1 MPAGRA
7 PSRAPD
13 GKQGRRRRAR
23 DLGQRGR
30 VEVARA
36 VEEALRGLEDGVA
49 AARCA
54 AGDELGHGVGHVLLE
69 ALRVAHHHLHLLAE
83 LFPEL
88 GPRVLERVHALLH
101 DGLERRRVLE
111 GLAVEELLDL
121 VADAGHGLEERV
133 VRDRLAEERGV
144 VHDRPHLVALHEL
157 VPELAHARE
166 HVAGAAGP
174 EARERVRAAVLQ
186 RRRELAELAEVGTVR
201 GLARL
206 VEPDLPDLLLVLV
219 PVPVHPGILRRRA
232 RDERRDAEESANLRG
247 RGGRA
252 SVRASRS
259 NARRLRRLPRLE
271 PSDGTRLR
279 RRPFVDAAGAPCCNR
294 ARRGD
299 LLDQGSL
306 LQLAALFFTRGGCAE
321 DAGSRDGITREVGQ
335 RTWRATA
342 QAREAPATF
351 VWHARAR
358 ALRVRGAASD
368 LDLAS
373 RPRPSVGVD
382 RSRAAASTVPVS
394 RAPRAE
400 LLA

>member
-7 PSRAPD
+7 PSRAP
-13 GKQGRRRRAR
+13 GAKMGRRRRAR

-36 VEEALRGLEDGVA
+36 VEEALRRLEDGVA
-49 AARCA
+49 AARGA

-133 VRDRLAEERGV
+133 VRDRLAEELRV

-174 EARERVRAAVLQ
+174 EARERVRAAVLK
-186 RRRELAELAEVGTVR
+186 RRRELRELAEVGTVR

-247 RGGRA
+247 RGGRRA
-252 SVRASRS
+252 SVRAGRS
-259 NARRLRRLPRLE
+259 NARRLRRLRRLE

-294 ARRGD
+294 ARRV
-299 LLDQGSL
+299 LDQGSL
-306 LQLAALFFTRGGCAE
+306 CNMLFFTRGGCAE
-321 DAGSRDGITREVGQ
+321 DAGSRDGITR
-335 RTWRATA
+335 RAS
-342 QAREAPATF
+342 ARG
-351 VWHARAR
+351 VLLRRRGKRRLRSYGARG
-358 ALRVRGAASD
+358 RGRSASAA
-368 LDLAS
+368 
-373 RPRPSVGVD
+373 RPRTRIWPLGRGPASV
-382 RSRAAASTVPVS
+382 
-394 RAPRAE
+394 
-400 LLA
+400 

>member
-7 PSRAPD
+7 PSRETGAEM
-13 GKQGRRRRAR
+13 GRRARAR

-133 VRDRLAEERGV
+133 VRDRLAEQLGV

-174 EARERVRAAVLQ
+174 EARERVRAAALE
-186 RRRELAELAEVGTVR
+186 RRRELAELAKVGAVR

-232 RDERRDAEESANLRG
+232 RDKSRDAEESANLRG

-252 SVRASRS
+252 PVRASRS
-259 NARRLRRLPRLE
+259 NARRLRRLRRLE

-294 ARRGD
+294 ARRPRV
-299 LLDQGSL
+299 LGSL
-306 LQLAALFFTRGGCAE
+306 CNMQLFFTRGGLAP
-321 DAGSRDGITREVGQ
+321 DVPRRHHEVGQ

-342 QAREAPATF
+342 
-351 VWHARAR
+351 
-358 ALRVRGAASD
+358 
-368 LDLAS
+368 
-373 RPRPSVGVD
+373 
-382 RSRAAASTVPVS
+382 
-394 RAPRAE
+394 
-400 LLA
+400 